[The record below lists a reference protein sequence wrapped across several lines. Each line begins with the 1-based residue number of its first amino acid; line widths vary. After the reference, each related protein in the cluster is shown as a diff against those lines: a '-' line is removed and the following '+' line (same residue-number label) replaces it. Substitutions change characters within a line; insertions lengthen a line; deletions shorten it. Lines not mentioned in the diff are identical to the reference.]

1 MDLMDI
7 QPTVQNI
14 ADAIASVL
22 KIEVEIAN
30 HDFIRVAG
38 TGEQE
43 SGVLQQMEGD
53 LVYQSAVRTG
63 RPVIIE
69 NPGFESVCERC
80 LFYQNCSET
89 GEICSPITYKGE
101 PIGVIGLLAFNEDQ
115 RLRLFDN
122 TDDIL
127 SFLEKMANLLASKLH
142 EHEMLEELTNNSLK
156 MTKMMNL
163 VEQGIIIMDEQGNLA
178 EMNVK
183 AKMLLGINEYSDK
196 EGVCKLLKEIDY
208 DAPDKRQTIN
218 LTINEREQPLFV
230 TLQKLITSQKSTEYL
245 LIIQAVE
252 EIQNLADQAAE
263 TKKKAFDH
271 IIGISP
277 QIKEVKDYAF
287 KASQSHSSILILGES
302 GTGKEEFAKAIHRA
316 SPRKDHPFITVNC
329 GAIPDHLLES
339 ELFGYEKGAFTGANQ
354 TGKPGKFELANNGT
368 IFLDEIG
375 EMPSQLQV
383 KLLRVVQ
390 QMEVERL
397 GGTKT
402 KPVDVRVIAA
412 TNRNLQ
418 SMVENGLF
426 REDLYFRL
434 NVIPMMIPALRSRKE
449 DILALSDHFIKQ
461 FNEEFNAYVLGFGKD
476 VKELM
481 LNHPWKGNVRELKNF
496 IEYLFNFIQDGWVT
510 LEEAKPIIS
519 RKLEVKQQAQ
529 ASELPSFSLEKMEK
543 ETIEEALIYV
553 KKNDLPMDKASELL
567 NIGRATLFRKIKKY
581 QIDISSHIDTP
592 AG

>member
-80 LFYQNCSET
+80 LFYQKCSET

-163 VEQGIIIMDEQGNLA
+163 VEQGIIILDEQENLA

-183 AKMLLGINEYSDK
+183 AKMLLGINEDSDK

-277 QIKEVKDYAF
+277 QIKEVKDF
-287 KASQSHSSILILGES
+287 
-302 GTGKEEFAKAIHRA
+302 
-316 SPRKDHPFITVNC
+316 
-329 GAIPDHLLES
+329 
-339 ELFGYEKGAFTGANQ
+339 
-354 TGKPGKFELANNGT
+354 
-368 IFLDEIG
+368 
-375 EMPSQLQV
+375 MPS
-383 KLLRVVQ
+383 
-390 QMEVERL
+390 
-397 GGTKT
+397 
-402 KPVDVRVIAA
+402 KP
-412 TNRNLQ
+412 RNL
-418 SMVENGLF
+418 
-426 REDLYFRL
+426 
-434 NVIPMMIPALRSRKE
+434 
-449 DILALSDHFIKQ
+449 
-461 FNEEFNAYVLGFGKD
+461 
-476 VKELM
+476 
-481 LNHPWKGNVRELKNF
+481 
-496 IEYLFNFIQDGWVT
+496 
-510 LEEAKPIIS
+510 
-519 RKLEVKQQAQ
+519 
-529 ASELPSFSLEKMEK
+529 
-543 ETIEEALIYV
+543 
-553 KKNDLPMDKASELL
+553 
-567 NIGRATLFRKIKKY
+567 
-581 QIDISSHIDTP
+581 TP
-592 AG
+592 VF

>member
-1 MDLMDI
+1 MNLMDI

-30 HDFIRVAG
+30 QDFIRVAG

-80 LFYQNCSET
+80 FFYQNCSET

-101 PIGVIGLLAFNEDQ
+101 PIGVIGLLAFNEEQ
-115 RLRLFDN
+115 RTRLFEN
-122 TDDIL
+122 TKDIL
-127 SFLEKMANLLASKLH
+127 SFLEKMANLLVSKLH

-156 MTKMMNL
+156 MAKMMNL
-163 VEQGIIIMDEQGNLA
+163 VEQGIIIIDEQGNLA

-183 AKMLLGINEYSDK
+183 AKMLLGFNEEKDK
-196 EGVCKLLKEIDY
+196 DGVCKLLNEIDY
-208 DAPDKRQTIN
+208 GLHDKRQTIQLN
-218 LTINEREQPLFV
+218 INGQEQPLFA

-245 LIIQAVE
+245 LILQAVE
-252 EIQNLADQAAE
+252 EIQHLADQVVE
-263 TKKKAFDH
+263 EKKKAFEP
-271 IIGISP
+271 IVGISP
-277 QIKEVKDYAF
+277 QLKEVKDYAF
-287 KASQSHSSILILGES
+287 KASQSHSSILIMGES

-316 SPRKDHPFITVNC
+316 SPRKEHPFITVNC

-354 TGKPGKFELANNGT
+354 SGKPGKFELANNGT

-375 EMPSQLQV
+375 EMPAQLQV
-383 KLLRVVQ
+383 KLLRVLQ

-402 KPVDVRVIAA
+402 IPIDVRVIAA

-418 SMVENGLF
+418 SMVDNGLF

-434 NVIPMMIPALRSRKE
+434 NVIPMMIPTLRSRKE
-449 DILALSDHFIKQ
+449 DILALSDYFIKQ
-461 FNEEFNAYVLGFGKD
+461 FNEEFQANVLGFGKE

-481 LNHPWKGNVRELKNF
+481 LEHAWKGNVRELKNF
-496 IEYLFNFIQDGWVT
+496 IEYVFNFIQDGWIT
-510 LEEAKPIIS
+510 LDEAGPIIS
-519 RKLEVKQQAQ
+519 RKLEVKPQADKQ
-529 ASELPSFSLEKMEK
+529 ELPFFSLEKVEK
-543 ETIEEALIYV
+543 ETIEKALIYV
-553 KKNDLPMDKASELL
+553 KKNDLPIDKASELL

-581 QIDISSHIDTP
+581 QIDTSSHIDTS